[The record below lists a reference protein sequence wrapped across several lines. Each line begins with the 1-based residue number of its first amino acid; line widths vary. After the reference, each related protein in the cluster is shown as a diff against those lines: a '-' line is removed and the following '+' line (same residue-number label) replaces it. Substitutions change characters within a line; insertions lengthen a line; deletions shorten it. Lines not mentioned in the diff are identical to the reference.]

1 MNDKRTNIVE
11 WAMRYRG
18 IVIMLTACL
27 VAFGV
32 YGLAKMN
39 KNEFPDFTVRQGV
52 VIAAYP
58 GVSAEDIEE
67 QVTKPLED
75 YIFSYKEVNKGKTKS
90 FSRDGMSIVQVE
102 LNDDVQRNDEFWS
115 KFKHGAAQFKAQ
127 LPAGVLALMVMDDF
141 GDTSALLITI
151 ESEDKTYRELHE
163 YVKDLKEQLRQ
174 IESVGRM
181 TVVGMQKEQISVC
194 LNNEKL
200 SHYGISDK
208 TIALHLLRK
217 GFVTMA
223 GTQKSGSYDS
233 PIYVSRSMNVVKD
246 VEDMV
251 VYSDPRGQTVRLG
264 DIADVRLEY
273 PQPTSMITNNGRKC
287 LLLSVEMKKG
297 RNITEMGDDINE
309 RLEQFEQTL
318 PDDVTIFKITDQTKV
333 VGDSVWNFLKELLIA
348 ILAVVVVVMLLLP
361 LRVALVAAS
370 TIPISIFVSLG
381 LFYAFGIE
389 LNTVTLAALIVTLGM
404 IVDNSIVII
413 DSYVE
418 LLGEGVSRW
427 EASIRSAS
435 HFFRSIFSATMA
447 ISITFFPFLLV
458 VSGMYYDFMFYFPW
472 SITIVLGVSLLV
484 AELIVPFLQFWIIR
498 KPLATAAGGEGKK
511 PKFNLLDMMQRY
523 YDRLV
528 DGCFAHPYL
537 TLAGGAL
544 SVVVGVCI
552 FWFLPK
558 QLMPVADRNQFAVEI
573 YLPTGASL
581 QETTA
586 VADSL
591 EHILRRDSR
600 VVSVASF
607 KGCASPRFHTAYAPQ
622 LAGSNFAQ
630 FVVNTKSPK
639 DTEDVL
645 AEYQDT
651 YAEAFPHAFIR
662 FKQLAYRLE
671 VAPIEL
677 RLMGDDLTTL
687 RHTADSLTAIL
698 RTMPELQLVR
708 SDLNEP
714 LRATEITLREDAAS
728 RVLITNSDVEMAMAL
743 RYNSDGIPL
752 GTVWQGDYEI
762 GVKLKSDKANQS
774 TIQDLRDEQL
784 PAYAGLSHVPLRQVA
799 DVKPAWHVGQ
809 ICHRNG
815 VRTVSILAETRHGLN
830 ILDVTDKI
838 QQRID
843 ESLLPEGVR
852 LEYGGT
858 LAEDTENNPKI
869 MRGLAMSVV
878 IIFFIL
884 LAHFKRVSTAWLLV
898 SSLTLVLLGTM
909 VGVAIAGVDWGITCT
924 LGIISLMGILVR
936 NAIIMY
942 DYAEELRNQENM
954 TAREAIRQAAKR
966 RMRPIF
972 LTSAAAS
979 MGVIPMILGGS
990 SLWMPMGS
998 VIFYGTLIT
1007 MLLIL
1012 TVLPIGYWMTF
1023 SGSTQ
1028 KRLSKQIFENQ

>member
-1 MNDKRTNIVE
+1 MKDKMTNIVE
-11 WAMRYRG
+11 WTMRYRG
-18 IVIMLTACL
+18 IVIMLTVCL

-32 YGLAKMN
+32 FGLSKMN

-58 GVSAEDIEE
+58 GVPTEDIEE

-127 LPAGVLALMVMDDF
+127 LPSGVLALVVMDDF

-151 ESEDKTYRELHE
+151 ESKDKTYRELHE

-194 LNNEKL
+194 LDNEKL
-200 SHYGISDK
+200 SHFGIGDK

-223 GTQKSGSYDS
+223 GTQKSGQYDS

-273 PQPTSMITNNGRKC
+273 PQPSSVITNNGRKC

-297 RNITEMGDDINE
+297 RNITEMGDDITE
-309 RLEQFEQTL
+309 RLEKFEQTL
-318 PDDVTIFKITDQTKV
+318 PDDVMIFKITDQTKV
-333 VGDSVWNFLKELLIA
+333 VSDSVWNFLKELLIA
-348 ILAVVVVVMLLLP
+348 IFAVVIVVMLLLP

-370 TIPISIFVSLG
+370 TIPISIFISLG

-435 HFFRSIFSATMA
+435 HFFRSILSATMA

-458 VSGMYYDFMFYFPW
+458 VSGMYYDFLFYFPW
-472 SITIVLGVSLLV
+472 SITIVLAVSLLV

-498 KPLATAAGGEGKK
+498 KPLATTGGEKRR
-511 PKFNLLDMMQRY
+511 FNLLDLLQKY
-523 YDRLV
+523 YDWLI
-528 DGCFAHPYL
+528 DHCFAHPYL
-537 TLAGGAL
+537 TVAGGVL
-544 SVVVGVCI
+544 SVLIGVCI
-552 FWFLPK
+552 YWLLPK
-558 QLMPVADRNQFAVEI
+558 QLMPVADRNQLAVEI

-586 VADSL
+586 IADSL

-607 KGCASPRFHTAYAPQ
+607 KGCSSPRFHTAYAPQ

-630 FVVNTKSPK
+630 FIVNTTGPK
-639 DTEDVL
+639 DTEAVL
-645 AEYQDT
+645 AEYQDR
-651 YAEAFPHAFIR
+651 YAEAFPRAYVR

-671 VAPIEL
+671 VAPVEL
-677 RLMGDDLTTL
+677 RLSGDDMTTL
-687 RHTADSLTAIL
+687 RRTADSLTAIL
-698 RTMPELQLVR
+698 RTMPDLQLVR
-708 SDLNEP
+708 NDLNEP
-714 LRATEITLREDAAS
+714 LRATEITLNEDAAN
-728 RVLITNSDVEMAMAL
+728 RMLITNSDVELAMAL

-752 GTVWQGDYEI
+752 GTIWQGDYEI
-762 GVKLKSDKANQS
+762 GVKLKGDKADCS
-774 TIQDLRDEQL
+774 TMQDLEYEQM
-784 PAYAGLSHVPLRQVA
+784 PAYAGLAHVPLRQVA
-799 DVKPAWHVGQ
+799 DVHPVWHVGQ

-815 VRTVSILAETRHGLN
+815 VRTVSILAETRHGKN
-830 ILDVTDKI
+830 ILDATKAI

-843 ESLLPEGVR
+843 ESQLPEGVS

-858 LAEDTENNPKI
+858 WAEDGENNPKI
-869 MRGLAMSVV
+869 MRGLAMAVV

-884 LAHFKRVSTAWLLV
+884 LAHFKRVSTAVLLV
-898 SSLTLVLLGTM
+898 VSLSLVLLGTV
-909 VGVAIAGVDWGITCT
+909 VGVAISDVEWGVTCT

-942 DYAEELRNQENM
+942 DYAEELRTQEGM
-954 TAREAIRQAAKR
+954 TAKDAIRQAAKR

-1012 TVLPIGYWMTF
+1012 TVLPIGYWLTF
-1023 SGSTQ
+1023 SGSTH
-1028 KRLSKQIFENQ
+1028 KRLANQMFENQ